1 LSDSSPGWLHLQ
13 IADAL
18 ISFIVP
24 VVAAILP
31 ARMTKSLLWQVA
43 RIGWLFA
50 DRSARVDRAAEKCFG
65 ETGNMQQH
73 WRWATLMENS
83 ETWRLMVG
91 LSPRISVDGEW
102 PDEPGF
108 VAAAMHYGSGIV
120 ALWHMRELGLQPRL
134 VFRPVTR
141 ADMPGRPVLY
151 LWSRL
156 RLGLFFRLCLSRPI
170 QTGGARETVADA
182 IAHRDGSPM
191 LAFDT
196 PSSEP
201 DRWAMTI
208 GRGKMRLREGG
219 LRIIRDTPCR
229 LVAVSVTSNRQTG
242 KAHLR
247 IRQAEPGADQQQF
260 LLEFMNRTIADDPGQ
275 WHLWPVIEGF
285 IELDLERP

>member
-1 LSDSSPGWLHLQ
+1 MNDPSPGWLHLQ
-13 IADAL
+13 IADTLVCFLLPAIAAL
-18 ISFIVP
+18 
-24 VVAAILP
+24 LP
-31 ARMTKSLLWQVA
+31 ARIAKSYLWQVA

-73 WRWATLMENS
+73 WRWATLMEAS
-83 ETWRLMVG
+83 ESWRLMVG
-91 LSPRISVDGEW
+91 ISPRLDVDGQW

-120 ALWHMRELGLQPRL
+120 ALWHMREAGLQPRL

-170 QTGGARETVADA
+170 QTGGARETVAEA
-182 IAHRDGSPM
+182 IANRDGSPM

-196 PSSEP
+196 PTSEP
-201 DRWAMTI
+201 DRWAMNV
-208 GRGKMRLREGG
+208 GHGKVRLREGG

-229 LVAVSVTSNRQTG
+229 LAACSVTSDRSTG
-242 KAHLR
+242 RALLR
-247 IRQAEPGADQQQF
+247 IRQAEESCDQQQF
-260 LLEFMNRTIADDPGQ
+260 LLEFMNRTVADDPGQ
-275 WHLWPVIEGF
+275 WHLWPVIEGY
-285 IELDLERP
+285 IETDKG